1 MARDMGMTG
10 AAGMTGVAGMTGAAS
25 TAGTAG
31 AVGTSTDST
40 DGTAVETVRGLVY
53 GPSGKRLDV
62 YRPAGAGGP
71 AGDASA
77 SGETGETGKTG
88 KTGPAA
94 PAPTVLLWHGI
105 GPDERDV
112 LEPLARTA
120 AALGLLVLVPD
131 WRSDAADGGRAH
143 LLESLAFVRGEAG
156 GLGGDGESFVLAGW
170 SAGAGTAL
178 GVALRPEI
186 VEGWRPRAVVGLAG
200 RYDLPARTT
209 GTAPLADLAEGR
221 VPGVPVRL
229 VHGSRDA
236 VLNSHWSRDLA
247 EALRAAGR
255 AERAERADGVERADR
270 VPQADGADQ
279 VDRTVTLQEPDT
291 DHAGV
296 IMTAYDP
303 AVDRCVPTT
312 AEHAVRAGRLV
323 ARVLA
328 EAAGGSA

>member
-1 MARDMGMTG
+1 MAPDMGMAGT
-10 AAGMTGVAGMTGAAS
+10 AGMAGAAS
-25 TAGTAG
+25 TAGMAG
-31 AVGTSTDST
+31 AVGRAGAAGS
-40 DGTAVETVRGLVY
+40 AVETVRGLVY

-62 YRPAGAGGP
+62 YRPAGVAGP
-71 AGDASA
+71 SGDAST
-77 SGETGETGKTG
+77 SGKTG
-88 KTGPAA
+88 EAGPSA

-112 LEPLARTA
+112 LDPLARTA
-120 AALGLLVLVPD
+120 AARGLLVLVPD

-143 LLESLAFVRGEAG
+143 LLESLAFVRTEAG

-186 VEGWRPRAVVGLAG
+186 VEGWRPRAVVGVAG

-209 GTAPLADLAEGR
+209 GTAPLDDLAAGR
-221 VPGVPVRL
+221 EPGGVPVHL

-236 VLNSHWSRDLA
+236 VVDAHRSRDLA

-255 AERAERADGVERADR
+255 TGQADR
-270 VPQADGADQ
+270 VDQA
-279 VDRTVTLQEPDT
+279 VTLQEPET

-303 AVDRCVPTT
+303 AADRCVPTT
-312 AEHAVRAGRLV
+312 AEHAVRAGQLV
-323 ARVLA
+323 ARMLA
-328 EAAGGSA
+328 EAAGGAAQLGGTCP

>member
-1 MARDMGMTG
+1 MARDMGMAGT
-10 AAGMTGVAGMTGAAS
+10 AGMAGAAS
-25 TAGTAG
+25 TAG
-31 AVGTSTDST
+31 AVGTDCTDCTDGT

-62 YRPAGAGGP
+62 YRPAGVAGP
-71 AGDASA
+71 SGDVST
-77 SGETGETGKTG
+77 SGKTGETGKAG
-88 KTGPAA
+88 ETGPSAS
-94 PAPTVLLWHGI
+94 APTVLLWHGI

-120 AALGLLVLVPD
+120 AARGLLVLVPD

-143 LLESLAFVRGEAG
+143 LLESLAFARREAD

-170 SAGAGTAL
+170 SAGAGAAL

-209 GTAPLADLAEGR
+209 GTAPLTDLAEGR
-221 VPGVPVRL
+221 NPGVPVHL

-236 VLNSHWSRDLA
+236 VLDAHCSRDLA
-247 EALRAAGR
+247 EVLRAAGR
-255 AERAERADGVERADR
+255 AAHADPTG
-270 VPQADGADQ
+270 GADQ
-279 VDRTVTLQEPDT
+279 VEQPGRADQGTVTLQEPET

-303 AVDRCVPTT
+303 AADRCVPTT
-312 AEHAVRAGRLV
+312 AEHAVRAGRVV
-323 ARVLA
+323 AEVLA
-328 EAAGGSA
+328 EAAGTGGAA